1 MFPRRFDAFSACPPL
16 RRHLRWS
23 LPLLLIPFTLFAQ
36 AGGTIAGRVAGA
48 TGTPVAGAFILID
61 AGTRPLAQTDTD
73 GRYRIAGVTLGTH
86 TVVVRASGF
95 AVNTRAVDVGAAPA
109 TADFTMSPTA
119 ATLSAVTVIGTRSDL
134 AETRERAF
142 QVAGAVAVIGP
153 DEIRQTRQANLK
165 DVLKFTPGVYVQ
177 PRFGAAD
184 ESQISVRG
192 SGLRNNFHARGINLL
207 VNGMPYRNADGFTDF
222 ESLEMLTT
230 ESIQVYKGANAL
242 RYGGSTVG
250 GAIDLDTKTGY
261 SAAPLSAFVEGGG
274 YGFHKEQLSSGA
286 SSGGF
291 DYYASVAHTALD
303 GFRSWSE
310 QKRDRVNLHAGFRL
324 SELADIR
331 AFYLFAHIQEHLPGS
346 VDRATLDSKPT
357 SADPTNVSNLWGR
370 EYDLHHVGVQ
380 LRAQLTP
387 TQRLEVSPYLQY
399 RDIDH
404 PIFEVINQLS
414 HDVGVEVRYENTA
427 PIGSRDNRLTL
438 GFQPARE
445 SMHNRQYQNSKGLHG
460 NLTRDEQDKATNLAF
475 YFEDALSLSPRLS
488 ATVGARID
496 KSERTVL
503 DYFLGN
509 GNQSDTRTYTP
520 VTPRAG
526 LLYSLAGGGQLFAN
540 ASRTVEPPLFLE
552 LSSFGN
558 SGGFIN
564 LAAQDAW
571 QYEIG
576 ARAQRLGFAW
586 EASVYDIELKNEIL
600 NLNVRPF
607 TGAPFT
613 VPTYRNSP
621 KTRHTGVELGASYQ
635 LPAAIFARGDVRDH
649 LTARVAYT
657 FGRFTYVDDPTYQS
671 HDIPGAPRHYVN
683 AELAYKHPSGFSLA
697 PTFEWV
703 PQAYYVNS
711 ENSVK
716 NDAWANFGFRAEWA
730 AERLGATAFIAGQNL
745 ADRVYS
751 QSVQVDN
758 AAGKF
763 FEPAD
768 RRSFIAGFR
777 IAR

>member
-1 MFPRRFDAFSACPPL
+1 MDFTYGRIMLTRPYIAFF
-16 RRHLRWS
+16 
-23 LPLLLIPFTLFAQ
+23 LLLPCALAAQ
-36 AGGTIAGRVAGA
+36 TAGTIAGRVTAA
-48 TGTPVAGAFILID
+48 NGTPVVGAFILLD
-61 AGTRPLAQTDTD
+61 AGSRPLAQTDTD
-73 GRYRIAGVTLGTH
+73 GRYRVAGVAAGSH
-86 TVVVRASGF
+86 TVVARATSFASG
-95 AVNTRAVDVGAAPA
+95 TRTIDVGSAPA
-109 TADFTMSPTA
+109 RVDFTLSPTA

-134 AETRERAF
+134 AETRERVF
-142 QVAGAVAVIGP
+142 QVAGAVDLIDP
-153 DEIRQTRQANLK
+153 EEIRQTRQANLK

-222 ESLEMLTT
+222 ESLEVLTT
-230 ESIQVYKGANAL
+230 EAIQVYKGANAL
-242 RYGGSTVG
+242 RYGGSTLG

-261 SAAPLSAFVEGGG
+261 TSTPVSAFVEGGG
-274 YGFHKEQLSSGA
+274 YGFQKEQVSSGA
-286 SSGGF
+286 ASGPF
-291 DYYASVAHTALD
+291 DYYASVAHTGLD
-303 GFRSWSE
+303 GFRSWSD
-310 QKRDRVNLHAGFRL
+310 QKRDRVNLHAGFKL

-331 AFYLFAHIQEHLPGS
+331 AFYLYAHIQEHLPGS
-346 VDRATLDSKPT
+346 VDRATLDASPT
-357 SADPTNVSNLWGR
+357 AADPTNVSNLWGR
-370 EYDLHHVGVQ
+370 TYDLHHVGVQ
-380 LRAQLTP
+380 LRTQLTP
-387 TQRLEVSPYLQY
+387 TQRLEISPYLQY

-414 HDVGVEVRYENTA
+414 HDVGVEVRYENTTA
-427 PIGSRDNRLTL
+427 LGSHDNRLTV
-438 GFQPARE
+438 GFQPAHE
-445 SMHNRQYQNSKGLHG
+445 SMHNRQYQNAKGLHG
-460 NLTRDEQDKATNLAF
+460 NLTRDEQDKATNLAA
-475 YFEDALSLSPRLS
+475 YVEDALSLTPRL
-488 ATVGARID
+488 ATTLGARVD
-496 KSERTVL
+496 RAERSVL
-503 DYFLGN
+503 DYFLSN

-526 LLYSLAGGGQLFAN
+526 LLYSLTGGGQLFAN

-576 ARAQRLGFAW
+576 ARAQRLGLAW
-586 EASVYDIELKNEIL
+586 EASLYDIELKNEIL
-600 NLNVRPF
+600 NLNVQPF
-607 TGAPFT
+607 AGAPFT

-635 LPAAIFARGDVRDH
+635 LPGGVFVGGDVRDH

-657 FGRFTYVDDPTYQS
+657 FGRFTYVRDS
-671 HDIPGAPRHYVN
+671 SFSGKDIPGAPRHYVN
-683 AELAYKHPSGFSLA
+683 AELTYRHPSGFSFA
-697 PTFEWV
+697 PTIEWV

-711 ENSVK
+711 QNSVK
-716 NDAWANFGFRAEWA
+716 NNGWSNVGFRAEWA
-730 AERLGATAFIAGQNL
+730 AERIGATAFVAGQNL

-768 RRSFIAGFR
+768 RRSFIAGLR

>member
-1 MFPRRFDAFSACPPL
+1 MLPTTFSAADARP
-16 RRHLRWS
+16 RVRGRVTWS
-23 LPLLLIPFTLFAQ
+23 LALLLLPFALIAQ
-36 AGGTIAGRVAGA
+36 TPGTIAGRVSAA
-48 TGTPVAGAFILID
+48 NGTPVAGAFILLD
-61 AGTRPLAQTDTD
+61 AGNQPLAQTDAE
-73 GRYRIAGVTLGTH
+73 GRYRIAGVSPGTH
-86 TVVVRASGF
+86 IVVVRASGF
-95 AVNTRAVDVGAAPA
+95 APSTKTIDVALDAAE
-109 TADFTMSPTA
+109 ADFTVSPTA

-134 AETRERAF
+134 AQTRERIL
-142 QVAGAVAVIGP
+142 QVAGAVDLIGP
-153 DEIRQTRQANLK
+153 DEILQTRQANLK

-230 ESIQVYKGANAL
+230 EAIQVYKGANAL
-242 RYGGSTVG
+242 RYGGSTLG
-250 GAIDLDTKTGY
+250 GAIDMDTKTGY
-261 SAAPLSAFVEGGG
+261 SSSPVSAFVEGGG
-274 YGFHKEQLSSGA
+274 YGFHKEQISSGA
-286 SSGGF
+286 ASGPF
-291 DYYASVAHTALD
+291 DYYASVAHTGLD
-303 GFRSWSE
+303 GFRSWSD
-310 QKRDRVNLHAGFRL
+310 QKRDRVNLHAGLRL
-324 SELADIR
+324 SQHTDIR

-346 VDRATLDSKPT
+346 VDRATLEAKPT
-357 SADPTNVSNLWGR
+357 AADPTNVSNSWGR
-370 EYDLHHVGVQ
+370 DYDLHHLGLQ
-380 LRAQLTP
+380 LRAHITP
-387 TQRLEVSPYLQY
+387 TQQLEVSPYLQY

-414 HDVGVEVRYENTA
+414 HDVGVEVRYENTT
-427 PIGSRDNRLTL
+427 PIGSLENRLTI
-438 GFQPARE
+438 GFQPAQE

-460 NLTRDEQDKATNLAF
+460 NLTRDEQDKATNLAV
-475 YFEDALSLSPRLS
+475 YFEDALSLTPRLA
-488 ATVGARID
+488 ATVGARVD
-496 KSERTVL
+496 QSKRNVL
-503 DYFLGN
+503 DYFLTN
-509 GNQSDTRTYTP
+509 GDQSDTRTYTP

-526 LLYSLAGGGQLFAN
+526 LLYSLPGGGQLFAN

-576 ARAQRLGFAW
+576 ARAQRLGLAW
-586 EASVYDIELKNEIL
+586 EASLYDIELKNEIL

-635 LPAAIFARGDVRDH
+635 LPGGVFVNGDVRDH
-649 LTARVAYT
+649 VTARVAYT
-657 FGRFTYVDDPTYQS
+657 FGRFTYVDDSSYS
-671 HDIPGAPRHYVN
+671 GKDIPGAPRHYVN
-683 AELAYKHPSGFSLA
+683 AEITYKHPSGFSFA

-711 ENSVK
+711 ENTVK
-716 NDAWANFGFRAEWA
+716 NDAWSNFGFRAEWA
-730 AERLGATAFIAGQNL
+730 AERLGATAFVAGQNL

-768 RRSFIAGFR
+768 RRSFIAGLRFSR
-777 IAR
+777 